1 MSQSARVCALPS
13 KGDRFAVPAHPE
25 WPKLRA
31 GTQLDALYERL
42 TTRGVGFRKPGIGDG
57 RPRVIVVFDP
67 RCSWSHEF
75 WRTSGVLEDAVDF
88 VWYPV
93 CVTADLSTAQ
103 AASILAADVPWEL
116 MQEHQEAFADPD
128 FCGIH
133 PEEHPSEQKHRDLV
147 WENARIFRKAGGT
160 SVPLAV
166 WRSPEGRFVPFFG
179 DSTAAEIRAA
189 LEL

>member
-1 MSQSARVCALPS
+1 MSNTARVCALPAG
-13 KGDRFAVPAHPE
+13 KDRFIVPAHPE

-31 GTQLDALYERL
+31 GTQLDALYERI
-42 TTRGVGFRKPGIGDG
+42 TIRGVGFRKPGAGEEN
-57 RPRVIVVFDP
+57 PRILVVFDP

-75 WRTSGVLEDAVDF
+75 WRTSKILEDEIDF

-103 AASILAADVPWEL
+103 AASILAAESPWKL

-128 FCGIH
+128 FCGIR
-133 PEEHPSEQKHRDLV
+133 PEEHPAEQVYRDQV

-179 DSTAAEIRAA
+179 DSSAADIRTA
-189 LEL
+189 LGL